1 LNSEDKLKLFIGSS
15 FIKKRVNQ
23 IAKELDNDYK
33 NKAPVFLGIL
43 NGSFIFL
50 SDLVRKLKIN
60 VQIDF
65 LNISSYGQN
74 KISSGNVRILHDFK
88 CEIEGRDV
96 IVVEDI
102 VDSGSSIKYIKK
114 YIERFNPGSVEFV
127 TLLLKKRESNYKL
140 NIKYIGFKIPD
151 KFVVGYG
158 LDYAEK
164 YRNLKSIY
172 FLNN

>member
-1 LNSEDKLKLFIGSS
+1 
-15 FIKKRVNQ
+15 
-23 IAKELDNDYK
+23 
-33 NKAPVFLGIL
+33 
-43 NGSFIFL
+43 
-50 SDLVRKLKIN
+50 
-60 VQIDF
+60 
-65 LNISSYGQN
+65 
-74 KISSGNVRILHDFK
+74 
-88 CEIEGRDV
+88 V

-102 VDSGSSIKYIKK
+102 IDSGSSIKYIKK